1 MYHLILVAAGGA
13 IGASLRHLSNLAALR
28 FLSPNFPFG
37 TAFVNVSGSFLMGI
51 VMEIVARRFGAS
63 NELRLFLAVGL
74 LGGFTTF
81 SSFSLD
87 AVALYERGAFGLAAF
102 YVIGSVVAGIA
113 ALFAG
118 FAAGRGL
125 V

>member
-28 FLSPNFPFG
+28 LLGSNFPFG

-87 AVALYERGAFGLAAF
+87 AVALYERGALGLAAF

-118 FAAGRGL
+118 LAAARGL

>member
-28 FLSPNFPFG
+28 LLGPNFPFG
-37 TAFVNVSGSFLMGI
+37 TAFVNVSGSFLMG
-51 VMEIVARRFGAS
+51 VAMEIVARRFGAS

-102 YVIGSVVAGIA
+102 YVIGSVVAAIA

-118 FAAGRGL
+118 SAAARGL

>member
-13 IGASLRHLSNLAALR
+13 IGSSLRHLSNLAALR
-28 FLSPNFPFG
+28 LLSPNFPFG
-37 TAFVNVSGSFLMGI
+37 TVFVNVSGSFLMGI
-51 VMEIVARRFGAS
+51 VMEMVARRFGAS

-87 AVALYERGAFGLAAF
+87 AVALYERGALGWAAF

-118 FAAGRGL
+118 FAAARGL

>member
-1 MYHLILVAAGGA
+1 MYHLVLVAAGGA
-13 IGASLRHLSNLAALR
+13 IGASLRHLSNLAAFRLIG
-28 FLSPNFPFG
+28 PNFPFG
-37 TAFVNVSGSFLMGI
+37 TAFVNISGSFLMGI

-87 AVALYERGAFGLAAF
+87 AVALYERGALGLAAF

-118 FAAGRGL
+118 FAVARGL